1 MSHANGELGA
11 GQPGRVGGTDPEDE
25 YQEWLEMVAE
35 ADLDEGS
42 KDLLKNLVSKD
53 WVLAN
58 FEPAEVAEFK
68 FRLEIRKLLYS
79 ALHPAEDCLITG
91 EWRAHINDDP
101 DDHLTPLS
109 QQEQVIV
116 DGLFQGLFA
125 RITRGREGFQQ
136 KMLRTQI
143 TEQRRAIADE
153 TQSGGLRDR
162 VLGGNE

>member
-1 MSHANGELGA
+1 VSQTNGELA
-11 GQPGRVGGTDPEDE
+11 GGQAGRVGGQDAEDE

-58 FEPAEVAEFK
+58 FEPAEVNEFK

-79 ALHPAEDCLITG
+79 ALHPAEDCLVTG
-91 EWRAHINDDP
+91 EWRAYINDDP
-101 DDHLTPLS
+101 DDQLTPLS
-109 QQEQVIV
+109 QQEQMIV

-136 KMLRTQI
+136 EMLRTQI
-143 TEQRRAIADE
+143 REQRQAIADE
-153 TQSGGLRDR
+153 TQRGGLKDR
-162 VLGGNE
+162 VLGGNN